1 MFMSDSRRTYIRI
14 GAAIVVIVL
23 SLGYLAYTG
32 VEESKSYYVTIAEL
46 HKDAAAGDKVYSKRL
61 RVAGNV
67 VPGSIKR
74 QGSRVEFSL
83 SENEQLLTVIY
94 HGSEAPPDTFKDNAQ
109 ALAEGSLGRDGIFQ
123 AKHLQAKCTS
133 KYAPQDQK
141 PGGAPTAPSQ
151 TPVTTTKAS
160 S

>member
-1 MFMSDSRRTYIRI
+1 MSDSRRTYLRI

-32 VEESKSYYVTIAEL
+32 AEESKSYYVTIAEL
-46 HKDAAAGDKVYSKRL
+46 HKDAAQGDKVYSKRL

-83 SENEQLLTVIY
+83 KENEQLLTVVY
-94 HGSEAPPDTFKDNAQ
+94 HGSEAPPDTFKDDAQ

-133 KYAPQDQK
+133 KYAPQQQ
-141 PGGAPTAPSQ
+141 PGAPATPAQRSAAPA
-151 TPVTTTKAS
+151 KAS
-160 S
+160 Y